1 MNLVH
6 ISLTIL
12 IFAPIWK
19 LAYLWMVYQGSDYQ
33 KQIGIGFFKMRW
45 NVGLRGEYTI
55 YRRLESLAGKPR
67 FLFNL
72 YLPKDDGTFS
82 EMDILMLH
90 SSGLYAFES
99 KNYKG
104 WIFGSES
111 SRYWAQTLPTGKGK
125 SRKERFYNP
134 IKQHQTHLK
143 WLRHFLGD
151 KMPICHSY
159 IAFGD
164 EASFKKL
171 EIQSSDHQI
180 VHYCQLKR
188 RIKQQ
193 IKETGQVLTE
203 AQIQQLFDKLY
214 PLSQVETKTKEE
226 HIQKIQEKRLETHS
240 SLFQ

>member
-19 LAYLWMVYQGSDYQ
+19 LAYLWMAYQGSDYQ
-33 KQIGIGFFKMRW
+33 KQTGIGFFKMRW
-45 NVGLRGEYTI
+45 NAGLRGEYTI
-55 YRRLESLAGKPR
+55 YRRLESLAGKGR
-67 FLFNL
+67 
-72 YLPKDDGTFS
+72 
-82 EMDILMLH
+82 
-90 SSGLYAFES
+90 
-99 KNYKG
+99 
-104 WIFGSES
+104 
-111 SRYWAQTLPTGKGK
+111 

-134 IKQHQTHLK
+134 IKQHQTYLK

-226 HIQKIQEKRLETHS
+226 HIQNIQEKRLETHS